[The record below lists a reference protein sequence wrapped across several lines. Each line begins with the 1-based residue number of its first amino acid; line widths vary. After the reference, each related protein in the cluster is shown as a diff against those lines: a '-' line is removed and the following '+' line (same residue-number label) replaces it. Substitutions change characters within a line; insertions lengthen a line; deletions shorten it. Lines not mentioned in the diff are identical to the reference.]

1 MRQLAPLALVYLLL
15 VALVL
20 PTSPFAAEDITTN
33 TTSAPASPPPPPT
46 AKATATAPQQ
56 TAPPP
61 PAPPPPAPVARQAKA
76 KPKPEPRAQAASPGS
91 VTMKDF
97 SFGPTSVTVNVGE
110 SVTWTNN
117 GPTRHSATANDGSFD
132 TGLLPKGKSA
142 SHSFGK
148 AGTFAYVCSIHP
160 NMHGTVR
167 VVAASGGGG
176 GTSSGSQTGSAGAT
190 SSDSAA
196 APSSGSAN
204 GSSNSGSANGSSNSG
219 PALPN
224 TGADAGALALLG
236 ALMLG
241 AGLLARR
248 RTQSG

>member
-46 AKATATAPQQ
+46 ATAPQQ

-76 KPKPEPRAQAASPGS
+76 KPKPELRAQAASPGS

-167 VVAASGGGG
+167 VVAASGGGSS
-176 GTSSGSQTGSAGAT
+176 TSSGSQTGSAAAT
-190 SSDSAA
+190 
-196 APSSGSAN
+196 SSGSA
-204 GSSNSGSANGSSNSG
+204 A
-219 PALPN
+219 
-224 TGADAGALALLG
+224 
-236 ALMLG
+236 
-241 AGLLARR
+241 
-248 RTQSG
+248 

>member
-1 MRQLAPLALVYLLL
+1 MRQLAPLALAYLLV

-20 PTSPFAAEDITTN
+20 PASPFAAEDITTN
-33 TTSAPASPPPPPT
+33 TTSAPAPPPP
-46 AKATATAPQQ
+46 TATAPQQ
-56 TAPPP
+56 TAPAP
-61 PAPPPPAPVARQAKA
+61 PAPPPPPAPVAQQAKA
-76 KPKPEPRAQAASPGS
+76 KPKPEPKARAASPGS

-97 SFGPTSVTVNVGE
+97 SFGPSSVTVNVGE

-160 NMHGTVR
+160 NMNGTVR
-167 VVAASGGGG
+167 VVAASGGGSS
-176 GTSSGSQTGSAGAT
+176 TSSGSQTGSAGAT
-190 SSDSAA
+190 SSGSAA

-204 GSSNSGSANGSSNSG
+204 GSSKSG

-248 RTQSG
+248 RTHSG